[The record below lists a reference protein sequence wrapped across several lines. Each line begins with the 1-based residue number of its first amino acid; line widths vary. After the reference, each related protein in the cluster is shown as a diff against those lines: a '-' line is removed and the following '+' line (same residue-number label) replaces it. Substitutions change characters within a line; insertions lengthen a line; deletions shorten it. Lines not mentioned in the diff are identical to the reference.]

1 MAARARGRGLRHS
14 RRTDRVAGRAYGT
27 TKPAAIRLNYGMQR
41 VRGGGNA
48 ARAMACLPALVGAW
62 RDRAGGV
69 LLSSSGHYPVDRA
82 ALQRPDLLAGRM
94 PRTINMSTIGDALLD
109 TAHPVKA
116 IVVYNSN
123 PVAVAPES
131 AKVAA
136 GFAREDLFTVV
147 LEQFRTDTADYADY
161 LLPATTQLEHW
172 DIHCSYGHTDV
183 LLNRPAVAPRG
194 EARSNAWVFRELARR
209 MGFTEPCF
217 TDSDETLCRSAFAE
231 HAIDFASCWRRA
243 SPA

>member
-1 MAARARGRGLRHS
+1 ARA
-14 RRTDRVAGRAYGT
+14 AQQQ
-27 TKPAAIRLNYGMQR
+27 PA
-41 VRGGGNA
+41 
-48 ARAMACLPALVGAW
+48 
-62 RDRAGGV
+62 
-69 LLSSSGHYPVDRA
+69 RA
-82 ALQRPDLLAGRM
+82 ALQRPDLLAGRR

-109 TAHPVKA
+109 TAKPVQA

-209 MGFTEPCF
+209 LGFDEPCF
-217 TDSDETLCRSAFAE
+217 AESDESLCRTAFAE
-231 HAIDFASCWRRA
+231 GSIDFAQLLAQGFTSVKLAEAPFAEGRFPTPSGRCEFHSARLAAMGMDGLPDHVPNWE
-243 SPA
+243 PA